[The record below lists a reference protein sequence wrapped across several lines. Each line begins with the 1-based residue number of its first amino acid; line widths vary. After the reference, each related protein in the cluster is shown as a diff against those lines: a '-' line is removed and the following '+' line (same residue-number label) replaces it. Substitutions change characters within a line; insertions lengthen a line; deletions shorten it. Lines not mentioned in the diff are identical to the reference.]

1 MFLVRV
7 RVEGGVTGARES
19 TLKMHGGEPA
29 LFKTA
34 REAEQQAAEYMR
46 RLTNPCGSAQYTA
59 WAEELAHNTDDPTQE
74 IRGGATY
81 ERRK

>member
-19 TLKMHGGEPA
+19 TLKMHGGETM

-59 WAEELAHNTDDPTQE
+59 WVEEEVKQAIYRAFQSNN
-74 IRGGATY
+74 IC
-81 ERRK
+81 EREVI